1 MTTPAAP
8 PNSIPAH
15 CANVPKP
22 PRMEAA
28 PTITAPNAFNN
39 FIYAPIAFASLSLSV
54 FFAKPQSAI
63 VSAVLRTA
71 IRPRLVHLR

>member
-1 MTTPAAP
+1 
-8 PNSIPAH
+8 
-15 CANVPKP
+15 
-22 PRMEAA
+22 MEAA